1 MQEAEIINFEKSRVN
16 VNSLDWWI
24 HFAVDNN
31 IKSVLLNYAALG
43 YTDVAVDPA
52 TLKDKISEIA
62 KTDPKRAAS
71 IINVPIVRYTN
82 NWTTDAIADY
92 ATDIKPT
99 QPSASKIN
107 WANVGTAVL
116 GVGSIL
122 VGLFSG
128 GTVPGQLPQNNP
140 APAADNTD
148 TILGLQRTTFYITAG
163 ITLVLIALI
172 FYIAT
177 KK

>member
-31 IKSVLLNYAALG
+31 MPAVLINYAAAG
-43 YTDVAVDPA
+43 YTDVALSPDV
-52 TLKDKISEIA
+52 LKDKITAIA
-62 KTDPKRAAS
+62 AVSPQKAAS
-71 IINVPIVRYTN
+71 IINVPIVRTTN
-82 NWTTDAIADY
+82 NWTTDVID
-92 ATDIKPT
+92 DPKNSGNI
-99 QPSASKIN
+99 PSSANKIN
-107 WANVGTAVL
+107 WSNVGNAVGML
-116 GVGSIL
+116 GSSIL
-122 VGLFSG
+122 SQLF
-128 GTVPGQLPQNNP
+128 GQQSTPYTLPSP
-140 APAADNTD
+140 VAPDNTD